1 MSNLVLNDV
10 PTVDFDLFSRDFVN
24 DPYPTLEKI
33 RSAGRIVRHEGM
45 GHYLLT
51 GYRDCARAMGQGDL
65 FRADVE
71 NIGMLFGGPPFAGME
86 GQKHNEFKSIWAR
99 DLRRKSIL
107 DHVEVIADIVRKATA
122 ETIERARAGE
132 VVDAVAGFTR
142 NIPTIVIAHMMD
154 LPSERV
160 AEFIE
165 WTDTMGGI
173 MEGRD
178 DPSPRGRELVAN
190 GVAATGQMNDFVS
203 TIIEDRKLHRGE
215 DLVSRLVHTDVP
227 IAESE
232 MVSASTQLV
241 FAGNETT
248 SKLMGLSLIALA
260 KHPKQREELRRD
272 RSLMPQAIE
281 EIHRWTSVKN
291 WSVRFLKQ
299 DAEIGG
305 VELPAGTSLMA
316 MQAAANR
323 DPERWENPQVL
334 DIHRPTR
341 AHLGF
346 GTGPHTCMGLNLARL
361 EVATVLNTL
370 LDTIP
375 DWEVSK
381 VDFGLGPMIR
391 GPIEIGLSSPSARN

>member
-1 MSNLVLNDV
+1 MTNPVLTDV
-10 PTVDFDLFSRDFVN
+10 PTVDYDLFSREFVN

-33 RSAGRIVRHEGM
+33 RSAGRIVRHEGT

-107 DHVEVIADIVRKATA
+107 DHADVITDIVQKATA

-142 NIPTIVIAHMMD
+142 NIPTIVIAHMMN
-154 LPSERV
+154 LPAARV
-160 AEFIE
+160 SEFID

-178 DPSPRGRELVAN
+178 DPSPRGRELVTK
-190 GVAATGQMNDFVS
+190 GIAATGQMNSFVS
-203 TIIEDRKLHRGE
+203 TIIEDRKAHRGE
-215 DLVSRLVHTDVP
+215 DLVSRLVYTDVP
-227 IAESE
+227 IEESE

-260 KHPKQREELRRD
+260 KHPDQREELRRD
-272 RSLMPQAIE
+272 RSLIPQAIE

-291 WSVRFLKQ
+291 WSVRFMKQ

-375 DWEVSK
+375 DWEVNK

-391 GPIEIGLSSPSARN
+391 GPIEIGLSSPSSRN